1 MEPEKSKLGSNEV
14 EQVGARGQVTKIIS
28 PSGLGAKRGKRTPR
42 GEGREQRGEREREDE
57 KETFCTV
64 QRPST
69 DEEDAAAAAV
79 AASQDN

>member
-1 MEPEKSKLGSNEV
+1 M
-14 EQVGARGQVTKIIS
+14 TKIIS
-28 PSGLGAKRGKRTPR
+28 PSGLGAKRGKGTPR
-42 GEGREQRGEREREDE
+42 GEQRGEREREDE

-69 DEEDAAAAAV
+69 GEEDAAVAAA